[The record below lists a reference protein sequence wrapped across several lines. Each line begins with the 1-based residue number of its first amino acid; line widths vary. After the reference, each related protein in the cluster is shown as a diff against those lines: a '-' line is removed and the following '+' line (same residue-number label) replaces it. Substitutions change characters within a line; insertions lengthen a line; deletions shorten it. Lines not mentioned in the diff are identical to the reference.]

1 MTELTKYTLKD
12 LNSKK
17 TLKITSRCHKMKV
30 KVLTRGLLLETEEVL
45 GKVVDVAAITNQKI
59 KALNKFKLT
68 MGHQLII
75 KNNRM

>member
-1 MTELTKYTLKD
+1 MLGRVAVVAGIINPTL
-12 LNSKK
+12 NM
-17 TLKITSRCHKMKV
+17 KILCNKM
-30 KVLTRGLLLETEEVL
+30 LARLMTRGLLLETEEVL

>member
-1 MTELTKYTLKD
+1 M
-12 LNSKK
+12 
-17 TLKITSRCHKMKV
+17 
-30 KVLTRGLLLETEEVL
+30 TRGLLLETEEVL

>member
-1 MTELTKYTLKD
+1 MVLGRVAVVAGIINPTLK
-12 LNSKK
+12 
-17 TLKITSRCHKMKV
+17 LKILCNKM
-30 KVLTRGLLLETEEVL
+30 LARLMTRGLLLETEEVL